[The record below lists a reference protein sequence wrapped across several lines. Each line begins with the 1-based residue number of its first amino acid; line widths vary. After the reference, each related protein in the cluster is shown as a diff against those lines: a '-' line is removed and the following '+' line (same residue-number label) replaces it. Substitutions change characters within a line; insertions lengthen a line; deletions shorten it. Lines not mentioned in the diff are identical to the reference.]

1 MAKIIVSNNFNAG
14 ELSKSLED
22 RTDYVARKD
31 GARKLINV
39 SPRATGG
46 IYKRPG
52 LQHVGSLGS
61 PLFRRIHRW
70 EGGEAES
77 FGLAQSADGSWK
89 FFGTEVTPS
98 GAIPISDVSGFTP
111 PGVTEETSVFTFGN
125 VALVSDGNTPYQIDR
140 SGVSN
145 LNGTILVADVSTT
158 TTDIINY
165 GSIDYQPN
173 ANTNNVA
180 VANEA
185 YPHAS
190 SIDGTAPIFQN
201 QHFSLGSIGDT
212 ATLLTVDDVFSRV
225 IIGAHATDNNLFG
238 YDSGGVG
245 RAGFGSADFRR
256 RSWRDIARTT
266 TTFTRLA
273 TYGNGGVGVGPGT
286 ARYFNVN
293 NQGADGMG
301 VILFGASPTTGS
313 FNPATTPG
321 TGQYRLTFR
330 PDNGEAPD
338 VVVGTTQYF
347 GFANQHHSIRF
358 GTTAEMQNAFGTG
371 TNVDTPGTWEVDRV
385 NVVTLPAPNT
395 DTSINLNLL
404 LVQRNGFGTG
414 RHSVSIQWVDGA
426 FIGGVSRI
434 KVTLPNGNTGEEF
447 IFDATPGAIQRREIM
462 NTATFDAVVAA
473 SALTATTPNQNIT
486 VQFEYD
492 SSYNAE
498 NKTSNFTAIG
508 GWRPDANT
516 GWIACYF
523 KGTERYIINP
533 AGNGL
538 VRDPRRLGPVAAL
551 YINSTLDTNPI
562 DFLLRYRRNVLPL
575 LRATPQTHN
584 ASNLNGAMIEGTV
597 MLTPREITNPP
608 VKFWGSVTEYN
619 AEIARIGSQYG
630 VNLTAGQKMKWNGTA
645 LVTEALA
652 DDDLQVPIGRYTM
665 EWNNTDGWY
674 RTTASRDS
682 RIVHGG
688 SETFPNK
695 LWFSTAEKGND
706 FQKNHVG
713 RSGDQRPIDA
723 EVIPDFGFSRFID
736 GNDPIQNMY
745 SGQSFQVFGRSG
757 EYVMFGSLNAENLSN
772 LEIRKYGSLGSR
784 SSVGVVE
791 IDEHTYFFTGD
802 SAITLFYLSDEQG
815 YKPYNLNTQYNET
828 IFQSYWNDT
837 VEATENNETRI
848 QYTGLQPQRV
858 IRLAGGNTGDINT
871 GYRVYFLNDIGWLPT
886 FHTDHKANN
895 RQGFFA
901 WSRYNF
907 FQKQAIS
914 GSPGDAMTPSTE
926 RIEFEYNEEDYAP
939 RDTAGVI
946 IPDSV
951 ERKMIDIMTSNRQT
965 ILVDNY
971 GELYRLNPEQFW
983 DDTPVDTGKQ
993 VPIPIE
999 VETASVQ
1006 IVEVPEEGFVLPK
1019 TLQGAAFTFERIA
1032 GANTPGDEN
1041 SLNTTF
1047 SISTGVLTSYDLKT
1061 SISDVN
1067 RVGNTPIVYEN
1078 DNPVVYV
1085 DAGTHG
1091 QQELAATGNIGLGG
1105 DPVRIVIRSNTIYP
1119 WSLSRVDSFWEYTKN
1134 DVLSGRL

>member
-61 PLFRRIHRW
+61 PLFSRIHRW
-70 EGGEAES
+70 EGGEEES

-98 GAIPISDVSGFTP
+98 GDIPISDVSGFTP
-111 PGVTEETSVFTFGN
+111 PGVSEETSVFTFGN

-140 SGVSN
+140 SGISN
-145 LNGTILVADVSTT
+145 LNGTILVANVSTP

-173 ANTNNVA
+173 ENTNNVA
-180 VANEA
+180 VANKT

-190 SIDGTAPIFQN
+190 SIAGTAPIFQN
-201 QHFSLGSIGDT
+201 QHFSLGNIIEI
-212 ATLLTVDDVFSRV
+212 ANLTVDDVFSRV

-238 YDSGGVG
+238 FDSGGVG

-256 RSWRDIARTT
+256 RTWREAAIIGTTYTPIATWRNG
-266 TTFTRLA
+266 A
-273 TYGNGGVGVGPGT
+273 TAVGYQQ
-286 ARYFNVN
+286 ARYFN
-293 NQGADGMG
+293 ADGST
-301 VILFGASPTTGS
+301 VFLVNDSSTLTGNFS
-313 FNPATTPG
+313 NFATTSGLYRISFIPDDGPTLSLQGNYAFVGSGNNHNNFTIG
-321 TGQYRLTFR
+321 TAAQMRET
-330 PDNGEAPD
+330 
-338 VVVGTTQYF
+338 
-347 GFANQHHSIRF
+347 
-358 GTTAEMQNAFGTG
+358 FGTG
-371 TNVDTPGTWEVDRV
+371 SAISDSGIWRLERVDGVDI
-385 NVVTLPAPNT
+385 PAPNT
-395 DTSINLNLL
+395 DTSIDLNLL
-404 LVQRNGFGTG
+404 LVQRDGIGPG
-414 RHSVSIQWVDGA
+414 RHSVSVQYVDGT
-426 FIGGVSRI
+426 FVRGIGGIV
-434 KVTLPNGNTGEEF
+434 VTLPNGTDSGERIGF
-447 IFDATPGAIQRREIM
+447 NATPGAIQRQEISE
-462 NTATFDAVVAA
+462 ATFNEVVRV
-473 SALTATTPNQNIT
+473 SALSSTMPNENIT
-486 VQFEYD
+486 VQFDYD
-492 SSYNAE
+492 ETLPLAERAE
-498 NKTSNFTAIG
+498 NKTSNFFAIG
-508 GWRPDANT
+508 GWKPDENT
-516 GWIACYF
+516 EWIACYF
-523 KGTERYIINP
+523 KGRERYIINP
-533 AGNGL
+533 AGNGI
-538 VRDPRRLGPVAAL
+538 VRDTRAGGPVAAL
-551 YINSTLDTNPI
+551 YINPAFDTNPI
-562 DFLLRYRRNVLPL
+562 DFLLRYRRNVVPL
-575 LRATPQTHN
+575 LRARPQTHN

-608 VKFWGSVTEYN
+608 VVFWGDVAKYN

-736 GNDPIQNMY
+736 GNDPIQNLY

-784 SSVGVVE
+784 SSVGIVE
-791 IDEHTYFFTGD
+791 IDEHTYFFTGN

-815 YKPYNLNTQYNET
+815 YKPYNLNTQYNEN
-828 IFQSYWNDT
+828 IFKSYWNDT
-837 VEATENNETRI
+837 VGDGNLRI
-848 QYTGLQPQRV
+848 YTGLQPQRV

-907 FQKQAIS
+907 FQKQVIS
-914 GSPGDAMTPSTE
+914 GSPGDGMTPSTE
-926 RIEFEYNEEDYAP
+926 RIEFEYNSDDYAP
-939 RDTAGVI
+939 RDTMGVT

-951 ERKMIDIMTSNRQT
+951 ERKMVDIMTSNRQT
-965 ILVDNY
+965 FLVDNY
-971 GELYRLNPEQFW
+971 GEIYRLNPEQFW
-983 DDTPVDTGKQ
+983 DDTPVETGKQ

-999 VETASVQ
+999 VETASIQ

-1032 GANTPGDEN
+1032 VANPPDTSAN
-1041 SLNTTF
+1041 SSLNTTF

-1061 SISDVN
+1061 SISDIN
-1067 RVGNTPIVYEN
+1067 RIGNTPIVYEN
-1078 DNPVVYV
+1078 DNPVVYI

>member
-1 MAKIIVSNNFNAG
+1 MARVLVSNAFTAG

-22 RTDYVARKD
+22 RTNYTERKN

-61 PLFRRIHRW
+61 PLFSRIHRW

-98 GAIPISDVSGFTP
+98 GAIPITDVSGFTP
-111 PGVTEETSVFTFGN
+111 PGVSEETSIFSYGN

-180 VANEA
+180 VANKT
-185 YPHAS
+185 YPHATS
-190 SIDGTAPIFQN
+190 LPAVGNVPATLPIFQN

-212 ATLLTVDDVFSRV
+212 ATLTVDDVFSRV

-256 RSWRDIARTT
+256 RAWRDVARTT

-358 GTTAEMQNAFGTG
+358 GTTAEMTGAFGTG

-508 GWRPDANT
+508 GWMPDANT

-533 AGNGL
+533 AGNGI
-538 VRDPRRLGPVAAL
+538 VRDTRTGGPVAAL
-551 YINSTLDTNPI
+551 YINSAFDTNPI

-584 ASNLNGAMIEGTV
+584 ASNLNGAMVEGTV
-597 MLTPREITNPP
+597 RLTPREITNPP
-608 VKFWGSVTEYN
+608 VKYWASNTEYN
-619 AEIARIGSQYG
+619 AELTRIGSQYG
-630 VNLTAGQKMKWNGTA
+630 VNLAAGQKMKWNGTA
-645 LVTEALA
+645 LVAEAIGN
-652 DDDLQVPIGRYTM
+652 DDLQVPIGRYTM
-665 EWNNTDGWY
+665 DWNAADGWY
-674 RTTASRDS
+674 RTTSSRDS
-682 RIVHGG
+682 RLIHGG
-688 SETFPNK
+688 SLGLPNK
-695 LWFSTAEKGND
+695 LWFSTAEKAND
-706 FQKNHVG
+706 FQ
-713 RSGDQRPIDA
+713 RSYVERPGEGVDQSPIA
-723 EVIPDFGFSRFID
+723 AQVISDFGFSRFID

-745 SGQSFQVFGRSG
+745 SGQSFQVYGRSG
-757 EYVMFGSLNAENLSN
+757 EYVMFGSLDASNLSR

-784 SSVGVVE
+784 ASVGVVE

-815 YKPYNLNTQYNET
+815 YKPYNLNTQYNESVFKT
-828 IFQSYWNDT
+828 YWNDT
-837 VEATENNETRI
+837 ITRDRVEVYN
-848 QYTGLQPQRV
+848 GLVPQRV
-858 IRLAGGNTGDINT
+858 IRLAGGNTGDINS
-871 GYRVYFLNDIGWLPT
+871 GYPVYFLDDNGWVKV
-886 FHTDHKANN
+886 FHTEHKANN

-907 FQKQAIS
+907 FQEQ
-914 GSPGDAMTPSTE
+914 
-926 RIEFEYNEEDYAP
+926 
-939 RDTAGVI
+939 
-946 IPDSV
+946 V
-951 ERKMIDIMTSNRQT
+951 EIT
-965 ILVDNY
+965 
-971 GELYRLNPEQFW
+971 
-983 DDTPVDTGKQ
+983 
-993 VPIPIE
+993 
-999 VETASVQ
+999 VQ
-1006 IVEVPEEGFVLPK
+1006 
-1019 TLQGAAFTFERIA
+1019 
-1032 GANTPGDEN
+1032 
-1041 SLNTTF
+1041 
-1047 SISTGVLTSYDLKT
+1047 TGVEGES
-1061 SISDVN
+1061 
-1067 RVGNTPIVYEN
+1067 G
-1078 DNPVVYV
+1078 
-1085 DAGTHG
+1085 
-1091 QQELAATGNIGLGG
+1091 ATEMRTVLQYNQKY
-1105 DPVRIVIRSNTIYP
+1105 SA
-1119 WSLSRVDSFWEYTKN
+1119 FW
-1134 DVLSGRL
+1134 RR